1 MKETLFGG
9 VCQSCGIEPSAPAV
23 PFEANPGSQSPTN
36 NIHPGN
42 ELGSEVDYASIGF
55 VNHWLVLKRRVE
67 RGIED
72 PLIKAVKS
80 DVENEL
86 KRSYPNESVTDDAG
100 RLAIKE
106 VLEFRARYPA
116 LATSK
121 RVRAQLAERVIG
133 RIRLIHP
140 HLKFVTALPMEATL

>member
-1 MKETLFGG
+1 MKETLFEG
-9 VCQSCGIEPSAPAV
+9 VCHNCGFEPCAPQV
-23 PFEANPGSQSPTN
+23 PLEVSLSSQSPTN

-42 ELGSEVDYASIGF
+42 ELGSDVDYSSIGF
-55 VNHWLVLKRRVE
+55 VNHWLVLKRRME
-67 RGIED
+67 RGIEN
-72 PLIKAVKS
+72 PLIKGVKS

-86 KRSYPNESVTDDAG
+86 KRSYPNESVTDEAG

-121 RVRAQLAERVIG
+121 NVRAQLAERVIR
-133 RIRLIHP
+133 RILLIHP
-140 HLKFVTALPMEATL
+140 HLKFVTPLPTEATP